1 MSLIFF
7 PALRRFDFLFMFE
20 LHRGFLCFNFH
31 AREFFLPLFFL
42 LLLRSYLPIRCPQM
56 MFLETLGRRRPG
68 QLWAAVWQQQGQR
81 QRQGR
86 RWRHPTSSGRL
97 PSFLAKLVAVFF
109 CLPVLCCQVARAL
122 ISPPGEELIEK
133 KLIYSF
139 VTLTFKF
146 CSLSCVGLLTTNYL
160 GFITHVTYNSPK
172 RSSFLLCN
180 V

>member
-1 MSLIFF
+1 MEKLLLGSTPDILNSQMDKPVISAHFWPFRSFCYILFEKLGEEEMSLIFF

-97 PSFLAKLVAVFF
+97 PSFLAKLVTAV
-109 CLPVLCCQVARAL
+109 LL
-122 ISPPGEELIEK
+122 S
-133 KLIYSF
+133 
-139 VTLTFKF
+139 T
-146 CSLSCVGLLTTNYL
+146 CSLLSSRSRAY
-160 GFITHVTYNSPK
+160 FASWRRTH
-172 RSSFLLCN
+172 
-180 V
+180 